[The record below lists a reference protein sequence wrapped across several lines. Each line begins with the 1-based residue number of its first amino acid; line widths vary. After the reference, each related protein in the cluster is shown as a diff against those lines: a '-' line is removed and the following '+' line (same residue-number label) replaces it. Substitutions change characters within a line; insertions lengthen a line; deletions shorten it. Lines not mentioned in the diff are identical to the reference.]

1 MERNYIVYL
10 LTNTHNNKTYLGITN
25 NPERRLRQHNDEI
38 IGGAKYTH
46 NFKGEGM
53 WKYYLQIE
61 NLNKNES
68 LSLERKIKNK
78 RKKSKG
84 NTPLEKRM
92 NVIIPTL
99 LEFPFAKI
107 NYLLHCLFL
116 FGLDQVNFYKL
127 LLRV

>member
-10 LTNTHNNKTYLGITN
+10 LTNTHNKKTYLGITN

-46 NFKGEGM
+46 NLKGEGM
-53 WKYYLQIE
+53 WEYYLQIE

-107 NYLLHCLFL
+107 NYF
-116 FGLDQVNFYKL
+116 K
-127 LLRV
+127 

>member
-10 LTNTHNNKTYLGITN
+10 LTNTHNKKTYLGITN

-46 NFKGEGM
+46 NFKGNGM

-107 NYLLHCLFL
+107 KYF
-116 FGLDQVNFYKL
+116 K
-127 LLRV
+127 